1 MKVPLPKTLI
11 YDRQSS
17 TYPTN
22 SAPFLVIGYT
32 KNDNDGQSHVSMDYI
47 SVLGQVQMY
56 YKDS

>member
-1 MKVPLPKTLI
+1 LT
-11 YDRQSS
+11 YDRASS

-22 SAPFLVIGYT
+22 AAPFLVIGYT
-32 KNDNDGQSHVSMDYI
+32 KNDNDGQAHVSMDYI